1 MNSVSKDDFNLTEMP
16 LIFSVKQ
23 PIKTLWAGL
32 GSGRMQCYK
41 LDVGRN
47 RHDGVTMTPSKLSW
61 QP

>member
-1 MNSVSKDDFNLTEMP
+1 MLP
-16 LIFSVKQ
+16 VKQ

-47 RHDGVTMTPSKLSW
+47 RHDGVTLTPSKLPR
-61 QP
+61 QPAHLAPFPAAT